1 MLTLSCGEM
10 FLLKPKDMVII
21 FQIKRENFLRLL
33 LKGQLEWLQFNK
45 PLQRTRVSHGNDPR
59 SFKLNFRY
67 IRDRVA

>member
-45 PLQRTRVSHGNDPR
+45 PLQKNTCFPWKRPTQ
-59 SFKLNFRY
+59 F
-67 IRDRVA
+67 